1 MRSSDHALRDLIAQ
15 QAANWFLANREEL
28 AGPER
33 EAFAAWLRAS
43 PRHVEEY
50 LALAAMS
57 RDLRE
62 VCAEW
67 AGSIDS
73 LVSTARDADDS
84 QVPLQIPA
92 LWPRIPVVAANR
104 LAFPWR
110 SAVAA
115 LAAFGFLS
123 LGLLAW
129 WKAQPSRGGLTPG
142 VAATLHFAT
151 EHGEQQTHHLADG
164 SVLHLNTDSAATV
177 SFTHSERIVVLSS
190 GEAEFEAAHELQ
202 RPFRVFAG
210 AAEAVDMG
218 TQFDVRLDHGSTVI
232 TVLEGKVAVGLAPKP
247 DEGAG
252 SGRPAQFVELSTN
265 QQIRVAQG
273 AWPAAPIAVD
283 SQRTASWLRRQISFD
298 HEPLE
303 RVANEF
309 NRYTSKPIEID
320 TPGLGAMEISGVFAT
335 DDVNAFVAFLRSL
348 AGVHVEVTATRIRVT
363 RD

>member
-1 MRSSDHALRDLIAQ
+1 MRSNDKALRDLIAE
-15 QAANWFLANREEL
+15 QAANWFLANRVEL

-33 EAFAAWLRAS
+33 EEFAAWLRAS
-43 PRHVEEY
+43 PVHVEEY
-50 LALAAMS
+50 LALAVMS

-67 AGSIDS
+67 AGSVDS
-73 LVSTARDADDS
+73 LVSAARAAEDLP
-84 QVPLQIPA
+84 VPLQIPA
-92 LWPRIPVVAANR
+92 LWPRIPEVTPNR
-104 LAFPWR
+104 PAFHWR
-110 SAVAA
+110 SAGAA
-115 LAAFGFLS
+115 LAVFGLLS

-129 WKAQPSRGGLTPG
+129 WRAQPSRDGPTPE
-142 VAATLHFAT
+142 VAETLHFAT
-151 EHGEQQTHHLADG
+151 KHGEQQTHRLADG
-164 SVLHLNTDSAATV
+164 SLLHLNTDSAATV
-177 SFTHSERIVVLSS
+177 SFTHSERIVILTS
-190 GEAEFEAAHELQ
+190 GEAEFDAAHELQ

-218 TQFDVRLDHGSTVI
+218 TQFDVRLEPGSTLI
-232 TVLEGKVAVGLAPKP
+232 TVLEGKVAIGLAPS
-247 DEGAG
+247 DERGG

-298 HEPLE
+298 HEPLAQ
-303 RVANEF
+303 VAKEF

-320 TPGLGAMEISGVFAT
+320 TPGLGEMEISGVFAT
-335 DDVNAFVAFLRSL
+335 DDVDAFVAFLRSL
-348 AGVHVEVTATRIRVT
+348 AGVRVDVTTTRIRVT

>member
-1 MRSSDHALRDLIAQ
+1 MRANDKALRELVAQ
-15 QAANWFLANREEL
+15 QASDWFIANRAEL
-28 AGPER
+28 AGQER
-33 EAFAAWLRAS
+33 ENFAVWLRAS
-43 PRHVEEY
+43 PLHVEEY

-62 VCAEW
+62 VCGDW

-73 LVSTARDADDS
+73 LVSAARDADDS
-84 QVPLQIPA
+84 QFPSQIPA
-92 LWPRIPVVAANR
+92 LWPRIPEPAPQR
-104 LAFPWR
+104 FAFPWR

-115 LAAFGFLS
+115 LAAFGIVS

-129 WKAQPSRGGLTPG
+129 WKAQPSRDGLAPELAT
-142 VAATLHFAT
+142 TLHFAT
-151 EHGEQQTHHLADG
+151 QHGEQQTHRLEDG
-164 SVLHLNTDSAATV
+164 SVLHLNTDSVATV
-177 SFTHSERIVVLSS
+177 RFSNSERIVILAY

-218 TQFDVRLDHGSTVI
+218 TQFAVRLERESTVI
-232 TVLEGKVAVGLAPKP
+232 TVLEGKVAVGLAPMP
-247 DEGAG
+247 HETSG
-252 SGRPAQFVELSTN
+252 SSHPAQFVELSAN

-273 AWPAAPIAVD
+273 AWPVAPIAVD

-298 HEPLE
+298 HEPLA

-320 TPGLGAMEISGVFAT
+320 TPGLGELEISGVFAT
-335 DDVNAFVAFLRSL
+335 DDLDAFVAFLRSL